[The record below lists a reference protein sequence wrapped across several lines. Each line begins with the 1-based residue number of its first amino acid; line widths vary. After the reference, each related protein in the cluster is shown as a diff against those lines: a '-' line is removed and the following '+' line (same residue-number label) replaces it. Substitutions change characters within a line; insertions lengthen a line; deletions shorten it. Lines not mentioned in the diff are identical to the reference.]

1 MRKIMLLIL
10 LAVIAFYASS
20 QTTYPIRAVYAGD
33 TVNMFTDAQ
42 AREIAKAFV
51 GREACTL
58 MLEEYKSLVLLGD
71 TMLMNCEE
79 RVAKH
84 KMVED
89 NLNKIIDNK
98 EKEIRL
104 IKRKSLYDKLKY
116 GAIGVL
122 TGVLIITVLR

>member
-1 MRKIMLLIL
+1 M